1 MSTESLNRTSNID
14 VSVTQDNIKD
24 FKSPPRR
31 ANMDVLRKRLLQEK
45 KKEKKKSDDYSFYS
59 CCFLRCINNVN
70 LLNF

>member
-24 FKSPPRR
+24 FKSPSRR

-45 KKEKKKSDDYSFYS
+45 KKEKKKVTIIVSTLVVSLGALTMLTY
-59 CCFLRCINNVN
+59 
-70 LLNF
+70 

>member
-24 FKSPPRR
+24 FKSTRR

-45 KKEKKKSDDYSFYS
+45 KKEKKKVTIIVSTLVVSLGALTMLTY
-59 CCFLRCINNVN
+59 
-70 LLNF
+70 